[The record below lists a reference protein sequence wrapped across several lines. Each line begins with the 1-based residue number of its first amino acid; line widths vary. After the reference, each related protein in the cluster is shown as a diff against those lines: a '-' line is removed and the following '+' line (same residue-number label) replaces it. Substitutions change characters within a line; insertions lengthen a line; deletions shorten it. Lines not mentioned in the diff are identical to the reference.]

1 MAKLMPALFI
11 VGLTAVAMVVYVQLD
26 QPVKRVLVHG
36 QLDGA
41 ERLQVQDAVRATLDG
56 GLLSADLDALS
67 DGILKLGWP
76 RHVNIRRDWPGG
88 LEIEVEKPAVV
99 ARWQD
104 AYLASDGRVVRLP
117 TERAGLP
124 WFECALSEPR
134 RAMETYLRM
143 NEIAAAA
150 GLTIE
155 TLTESQFGEW
165 SVVFSTPHGLDLK
178 VHLGAE
184 STAERLERFTLVYRQ
199 QLADRADQIETV
211 DARYDNG
218 VAVRWVPERELV
230 AATDGTRSESI

>member
-1 MAKLMPALFI
+1 MAKLVTTLLVVSLLGVAL
-11 VGLTAVAMVVYVQLD
+11 LVYVQLD
-26 QPVKRVLVHG
+26 QPVKRVLVRG

-41 ERLQVQDAVRATLDG
+41 EQAQVQRAVRATLDG
-56 GLLSADLDALS
+56 GLLSADLKALS
-67 DGILKLGWP
+67 DGILRLGWP
-76 RHVNIRRDWPGG
+76 RNVTIRRDWPAG
-88 LEIEVEKPAVV
+88 LSIEVEKPAVV

-117 TERAGLP
+117 TERSGLP
-124 WFECALSEPR
+124 RFECALSAPR

-155 TLTESQFGEW
+155 TLTESPFGEW
-165 SVVFSTPHGLDLK
+165 TVVFRTPHRLDLQ

-184 STAERLERFTLVYRQ
+184 STPERLERFVIVYRQ
-199 QLADRADQIETV
+199 QLADRTEEIEAV

-218 VAVRWVPERELV
+218 VAVRWVQDQALV
-230 AATDGTRSESI
+230 AAADATRSESI